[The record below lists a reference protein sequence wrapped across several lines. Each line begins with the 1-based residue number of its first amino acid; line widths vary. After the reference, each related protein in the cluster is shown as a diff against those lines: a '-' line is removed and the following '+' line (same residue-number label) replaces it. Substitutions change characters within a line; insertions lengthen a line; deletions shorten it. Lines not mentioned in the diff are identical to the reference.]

1 MKIKQLSIFL
11 ENKPGALIAPCKLLA
26 NNKIN
31 IQTFALADTREFG
44 ILRIIVKEWEKA
56 RDLLLENGFP
66 VKVTELCAIEIEDRP
81 GGLVSVLEAI
91 QKANVNVEY
100 TYAFTA
106 KYEGK
111 GLVLF
116 RFDNMDSAIEAIS
129 KEGINIVPTQEVFRR
144 LSENGC

>member
-11 ENKPGALIAPCKLLA
+11 ENRPGALIAPCKLLA
-26 NNKIN
+26 NEGIN

-66 VKVTELCAIEIEDRP
+66 VRVTDLCAVEVEDRP
-81 GGLVSVLEAI
+81 GGLIAILEAV

-116 RFDNMDSAIEAIS
+116 RFDNMDLAIEALS
-129 KEGINIVPTQEVFRR
+129 REGIGIIPTNELFRR
-144 LSENGC
+144 LSENGN